1 MKCYFRLE
9 SGPQLPS
16 APERRQQ
23 ASTTQAE
30 KTAWAPEPPLHDAD
44 NTAFRAMPPHTA
56 AAPDRQKQKS
66 PSESPR
72 LLTKTGLPTL
82 HPRIFGCIP
91 SESLSQQAAPSLL
104 AVRGQCLRRPRGSLS
119 HQAPQREQA
128 TMKPGCRLK
137 AHSTCLSSGSSTSR
151 ILRERPGQQSLL
163 LALLTVLDRRIIH
176 THI

>member
-1 MKCYFRLE
+1 LKFYFRLE

-30 KTAWAPEPPLHDAD
+30 NTAWAPEPPLYDAD
-44 NTAFRAMPPHTA
+44 NTALRAMPPHTA
-56 AAPDRQKQKS
+56 AAPGRQKQK
-66 PSESPR
+66 SPR
-72 LLTKTGLPTL
+72 LLTKTGLPNL
-82 HPRIFGCIP
+82 HPRIIGCIP
-91 SESLSQQAAPSLL
+91 SASLSQQAAPSLL
-104 AVRGQCLRRPRGSLS
+104 AVRGQGLRRPRGSLS

-128 TMKPGCRLK
+128 TMKPGCRSK
-137 AHSTCLSSGSSTSR
+137 AHSTRHSSGSNTSR

-163 LALLTVLDRRIIH
+163 LALLTVLDKHIIH